1 MLLFFLLVRQTYIAL
16 VLWRRYAVKNLFSY
30 YWCFYPYHIYFGDVF
45 ILKQMFP
52 YFSEAEGRRDDNK
65 SSGSGIIKLGA
76 IRDIMDKV
84 K

>member
-1 MLLFFLLVRQTYIAL
+1 MVQICHKEF
-16 VLWRRYAVKNLFSY
+16 NLFC
-30 YWCFYPYHIYFGDVF
+30 CFYHTTLFLEMYLL
-45 ILKQMFP
+45 LKQMFP

-84 K
+84 KYHVTY

>member
-1 MLLFFLLVRQTYIAL
+1 MVVFFVSKATYCVCIMVQICSKEFILLLLVFSSVPHL
-16 VLWRRYAVKNLFSY
+16 FWRCLYCLNKCS
-30 YWCFYPYHIYFGDVF
+30 H
-45 ILKQMFP
+45 